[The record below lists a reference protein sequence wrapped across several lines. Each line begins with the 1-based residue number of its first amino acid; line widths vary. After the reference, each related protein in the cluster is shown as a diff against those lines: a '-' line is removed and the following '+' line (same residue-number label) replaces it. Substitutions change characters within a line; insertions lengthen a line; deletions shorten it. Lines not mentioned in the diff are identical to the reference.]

1 MPQFLILLRDADWNP
16 ESLSPEEI
24 QAIMKRYRAWVDRV
38 AGKGHKLRDGEGRVL
53 VRGDAGVSV
62 TDGPYAESREVLG
75 GYLVIEAPDYD
86 AAVRECDDSPHLDF
100 GSIEIR
106 AIES

>member
-53 VRGDAGVSV
+53 VRNDSGIAV
-62 TDGPYAESREVLG
+62 TDGPYAEAKEVLG
-75 GYLVIEAPDYD
+75 GYLVVDADSYD
-86 AAVRECDDSPHLDF
+86 DVIRSCESSPHLDY

-106 AIES
+106 QIES